1 MIHGKKN
8 ISEKYS
14 KLGLSNKLIREINE
28 DIFDHGGLM
37 YARTNKAVDEQ
48 CHQLKN
54 NWHDLVSAETLSPS
68 FVQYLE
74 KHKEEDI

>member
-8 ISEKYS
+8 ISEKCS

-28 DIFDHGGLM
+28 DIFDQGGLI
-37 YARTNKAVDEQ
+37 YARTNKAFDEQ
-48 CHQLKN
+48 CRQLKN
-54 NWHDLVSAETLSPS
+54 KCHDLVSAEMLSPS